1 MKRKH
6 CFLTGEKQVGKSYLL
21 RKIFEENALPLR
33 GYETRPLM
41 IEGKKKG
48 YYLHGLTEGWMPEN
62 DSPIVV
68 RIGNER
74 KIQIPETFDY
84 LGANL
89 LKAYS
94 PEEVLLMDEIGA
106 AEDKAYEFQRA
117 VLDCLDR
124 QRLVLGVL
132 QKGGGRLVQAIERRE
147 DVCVYEITRENRGD
161 MEGMLVNIVRE
172 IISYGG

>member
-1 MKRKH
+1 MAKRKH

-21 RKIFEENALPLR
+21 RKVFEENALPLR

-62 DSPIVV
+62 DSPIVI
-68 RIGNER
+68 RIGSER
-74 KIQIPETFDY
+74 KIQIPETFES
-84 LGANL
+84 LGVNL
-89 LKAYS
+89 LRGCS
-94 PEEVLLMDEIGA
+94 PKEVLLVDEIGA
-106 AEDKAYEFQRA
+106 AEDRAYEFQRA

-132 QKGGGRLVQAIERRE
+132 QKGGGRLVQAVEKRE
-147 DVCVYEITRENRGD
+147 DVCIYEITRENRDD
-161 MEGMLVNIVRE
+161 MARLLVNIVRE
-172 IISYGG
+172 MIV